1 VIRERAGVRSLTV
14 CRAILP
20 LAAILLSAGLVGG
33 VAAQSSAQ
41 PPTAQN
47 AAAHASPPPAAA
59 SSTSASVQENS
70 NAAKP
75 PKKRKVFTDDDL
87 AALHAK
93 GGIAD
98 DGAGSVMIYGTLGA
112 CDLECEQEV
121 KNEMQVTP
129 EQEGEWKLQ
138 MTAARREIGEDRQW
152 RELYGK
158 GQQVLKW
165 VCTLHDQE
173 INVPLPSGND
183 YQSRL
188 ERARQQKM
196 FEEQELA
203 SERQMQNL
211 QFGMSQYI
219 QQISA
224 SEPVRAVMMDVIA
237 RRLFDRCPQVD

>member
-1 VIRERAGVRSLTV
+1 MTRERAGASAVTI
-14 CRAILP
+14 CRAIFL
-20 LAAILLSAGLVGG
+20 LAAILLAASLSRG
-33 VAAQSSAQ
+33 VAAQSSTQ
-41 PPTAQN
+41 PPAAQN
-47 AAAHASPPPAAA
+47 AAAPAPPAAA
-59 SSTSASVQENS
+59 ASTSSNAAQENS
-70 NAAKP
+70 TTAKP
-75 PKKRKVFTDDDL
+75 PKKRKVITDDDL

-93 GGIAD
+93 GGIAND
-98 DGAGSVMIYGTLGA
+98 DAASPKIYGTLGA

-121 KNEMQVTP
+121 KDEMQVTP

-158 GQQVLKW
+158 GQQVVKW
-165 VCTLHDQE
+165 VCMLRDQE
-173 INVPLPSGND
+173 MNVPLPSGND

-203 SERQMQNL
+203 SEQQMQNV

-219 QQISA
+219 QQISS
-224 SEPVRAVMMDVIA
+224 SEPVRSVMMDVIA
-237 RRLFDRCPQVD
+237 RRLFDRCPQVE